1 MITTAK
7 AIIKKINCLLNSGLK
22 NIAAF
27 YKNMPIRIK
36 LMLILNIA
44 ILVPLVTISF
54 VCFKNSENVL
64 KNKSINYSQDILKII
79 TMRLDDYISSLDSI
93 SQAMLDH
100 QMINSY
106 IQYDKT
112 TDDYVTIY
120 HATDN
125 VREYLKN
132 QIRTRGEVQ
141 SIGIYIINSRLPNCY
156 ADDNSQRESIQSIM
170 PKDSKLYKSLLEKVE
185 KSEGEPVWYLDSSK
199 GKVKHIFYA
208 RAINDRDNYQM
219 SGMLV
224 LMVKQDWFNTVFNGL
239 INEDMKKTAVLSDDM
254 QIILSKSSVDSY
266 ALSKEMFKKMSAKNG
281 FFTDMK
287 QNTLISYITVEKT
300 GWKIVSYIPLSTL
313 YSDVEYIKQRIIISL
328 ICAVLMMLLISF
340 YISYDFVTAINA
352 LVGGMKR
359 LQNGEVNVEVKLDRK
374 DELGFMGS
382 SFNTMV
388 KEITTLQKWILREQ
402 LTRKDAQIKALQSQ
416 INPHFLFN
424 TLESINWMAH
434 LKGVPEISETVT
446 ALASLME
453 ASIARNGKF
462 ITLAQELE
470 YIDNYIII
478 MKKRFEGRLEL
489 VKEIDRDLLDV
500 KLPRLLIQPLVENAI
515 NHGVANF
522 RGKGVVKVSAAK
534 NDGLIRITVEDN
546 GAGIDPDELEL
557 INEHLNMSGDDY
569 FKHAENHGSRGI
581 GLENVNFRIKLFYGS
596 QYGIKIESKKG
607 SFTKIYFDIPHSMDE
622 KIEKLPAE

>member
-1 MITTAK
+1 MIAAAKTAL
-7 AIIKKINCLLNSGLK
+7 KKLNVMMNSGLR
-22 NIAAF
+22 NLVSF

-54 VCFKNSENVL
+54 VCFKNSEDVL

-79 TMRLDDYISSLDSI
+79 TMRLNDYISSLDSI
-93 SQAMLDH
+93 STDMLGSSL
-100 QMINSY
+100 INSY
-106 IQYDKT
+106 IQNDKISE
-112 TDDYVTIY
+112 DNVTVY
-120 HATDN
+120 HTQDN
-125 VREYLKN
+125 VRDYLKN
-132 QIRTRGEVQ
+132 QIRIRGEVQ
-141 SIGIYIINSRLPNCY
+141 SIGVYLLNSNLPNCY
-156 ADDNSQRESIQSIM
+156 ADDNSQRESIQKIL
-170 PKDSKLYKSLLEKVE
+170 PKDSKLYYELLEKVE

-208 RAINDRDNYQM
+208 RAINDRDNYKM
-219 SGMLV
+219 CGMLV

-239 INEDMKKTAVLSDDM
+239 INEDMKKTAVLSDNM
-254 QIILSKSSVDSY
+254 EVILSRSGADSY
-266 ALSKEMFKKMSAKNG
+266 ALSKEMFGKMNGSHG

-287 QNTLISYITVEKT
+287 QNTLISYITVDKT

-328 ICAVLMMLLISF
+328 ICAVLLMLLISF

-374 DELGFMGS
+374 DELGFMGT

-424 TLESINWMAH
+424 TLESINWMAQ

-446 ALASLME
+446 ALASLMD
-453 ASIARNGKF
+453 ASIARSGKF
-462 ITLAQELE
+462 ITLAQELN
-470 YIDNYIII
+470 YIDNYILI

-489 VKEIDRDLLDV
+489 NKEIDPELLEV
-500 KLPRLLIQPLVENAI
+500 KVPRLLIQPLVENAI
-515 NHGVANF
+515 NHGVANY
-522 RGKGVVKVSAAK
+522 RGKGVVKVTAAK
-534 NDGLIRITVEDN
+534 FNELIRITVEDN
-546 GAGIDPDELEL
+546 GAGIDPDELEI
-557 INEHLNMSGDDY
+557 INGRLSMNDEDY
-569 FKHAENHGSRGI
+569 FKYAENNGLRGI
-581 GLENVNFRIKLFYGS
+581 GLENVNCRIKLFYGP

-607 SFTKIYFDIPHSMDE
+607 SFTKIYFDIPHEIDE